1 MSTMAKSATVMYE
14 KVPKTFHIKR
24 STLPRIRMFD
34 QMSAV
39 NMRLDN
45 DRTVAVSMGLGQAC
59 LKGGQIDRDGNAIYT
74 LKIHEMGSEIKI
86 GAVRE

>member
-1 MSTMAKSATVMYE
+1 MTTNDLDYSLEMNSMSPMAKSATVMYE

-45 DRTVAVSMGLGQAC
+45 DRTVAVSMGLG
-59 LKGGQIDRDGNAIYT
+59 
-74 LKIHEMGSEIKI
+74 
-86 GAVRE
+86 